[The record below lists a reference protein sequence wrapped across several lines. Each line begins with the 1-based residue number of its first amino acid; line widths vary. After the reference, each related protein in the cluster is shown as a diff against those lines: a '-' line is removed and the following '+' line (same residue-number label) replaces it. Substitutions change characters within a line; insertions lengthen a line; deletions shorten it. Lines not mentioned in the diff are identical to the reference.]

1 MRCMKK
7 AIIMMA
13 SVAAFASADA
23 QTMYRFTYDAG
34 GNCTARTKLN
44 SNGGG
49 VGPILESSPES
60 REIVKGLVLDGRPV
74 SFSSEESGNKLVV
87 EIAGMQA
94 GDNCVVTLYDMSGR
108 ELSSIRTNSVRTTID
123 LSRLT
128 AGVFLVGIML
138 NGESTGIKITKE

>member
-7 AIIMMA
+7 TIIMMA

-49 VGPILESSPES
+49 VSHMQESSPES

-74 SFSSEESGNKLVV
+74 SFSSEESSNKLVV
-87 EIAGMQA
+87 EVAGMQA

-123 LSRLT
+123 LSKLT